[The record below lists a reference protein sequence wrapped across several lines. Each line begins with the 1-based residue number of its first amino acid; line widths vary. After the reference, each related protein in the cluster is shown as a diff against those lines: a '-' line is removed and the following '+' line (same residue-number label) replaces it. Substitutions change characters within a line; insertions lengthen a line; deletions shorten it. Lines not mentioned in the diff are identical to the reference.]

1 MKKSEWFLISKL
13 LIIIQY
19 KEMETN
25 SEMSNVIIEEDDN
38 SDAETKT
45 IYERFWEK

>member
-1 MKKSEWFLISKL
+1 
-13 LIIIQY
+13 
-19 KEMETN
+19 METN

-45 IYERFWEK
+45 IYERFWEKWWETISNSSAFDKNIRI